1 MRSCCWCGRLRDV
14 EILSTSGAEGGVK
27 FDLHTLLQAVEGL
40 CVVRITF
47 NSYVVVLE
55 PELGEGPAAPAV
67 GGGGAGNTR
76 PATFFWYWRLMA
88 FHSRWASAIRG
99 SWICS
104 LRAGSQ
110 CDESSVRLKPPT
122 VPAST

>member
-27 FDLHTLLQAVEGL
+27 FDLHTLLQAIEGL

-55 PELGEGPAAPAV
+55 PELGEGPAVPAV
-67 GGGGAGNTR
+67 GGRRRGEYSPGDVLLVMAAHGLPQPLGER
-76 PATFFWYWRLMA
+76 HLELFFA
-88 FHSRWASAIRG
+88 
-99 SWICS
+99 
-104 LRAGSQ
+104 Q
-110 CDESSVRLKPPT
+110 CQVCNERFCNC
-122 VPAST
+122 

>member
-14 EILSTSGAEGGVK
+14 EVLSTSGAEGGVK

-55 PELGEGPAAPAV
+55 PELGEGPAAARV
-67 GGGGAGNTR
+67 EAARRARGAGSRTRRRRSRRVPRALGVYGEAGDTR
-76 PATFFWYWRLMA
+76 PATFFW
-88 FHSRWASAIRG
+88 
-99 SWICS
+99 
-104 LRAGSQ
+104 
-110 CDESSVRLKPPT
+110 
-122 VPAST
+122 

>member
-1 MRSCCWCGRLRDV
+1 MLAGGRLWDV

-99 SWICS
+99 SWI
-104 LRAGSQ
+104 
-110 CDESSVRLKPPT
+110 
-122 VPAST
+122 